1 MWATHWKNMLRS
13 KDFFLA
19 FAFCTAFMVIATV
32 GELLQLYGDY
42 SASLGPASYYFGY
55 EETAY
60 DSILKMAL
68 GPFIIFIFPFAG
80 PVAYGWSYYAHR
92 KSNLLPLLL
101 ARKSRSSYFCPA
113 RPRRF
118 CGLSR
123 DFYPAAHKRAAR
135 VPCGAARF
143 PQDFAPMANP

>member
-68 GPFIIFIFPFAG
+68 GPFIILF
-80 PVAYGWSYYAHR
+80 
-92 KSNLLPLLL
+92 
-101 ARKSRSSYFCPA
+101 SRSQGLSRTDGAITRTGSRTCCPCSWQGKAGAAIFCPA

-118 CGLSR
+118 L
-123 DFYPAAHKRAAR
+123 RA
-135 VPCGAARF
+135 F
-143 PQDFAPMANP
+143 S